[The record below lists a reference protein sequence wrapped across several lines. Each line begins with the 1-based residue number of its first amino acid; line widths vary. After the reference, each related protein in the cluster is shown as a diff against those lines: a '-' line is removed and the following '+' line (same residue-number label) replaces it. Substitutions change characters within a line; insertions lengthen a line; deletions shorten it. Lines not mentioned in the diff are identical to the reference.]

1 MQIAAGDIEGICRAR
16 LKADAAAA
24 LDPSD
29 RQAAAAAVR
38 GLQRVAE
45 EAEASGYGTL
55 PSICVN
61 AACLCCAPAIAE
73 EFGACTW

>member
-1 MQIAAGDIEGICRAR
+1 MQIAAGDIEGICRAW

-45 EAEASGYGTL
+45 EAEASGYGIVLLTACRCQRGTFL
-55 PSICVN
+55 PRVVIV
-61 AACLCCAPAIAE
+61 PR
-73 EFGACTW
+73 G